1 MYLVKEVNYSDWKEN
16 FQNCQKT
23 NMLQCWQYGN
33 AKVETSKWNVV
44 RFLIMNEDG
53 NAVALAQALSMTLPL
68 IGGIARMNRGPLL
81 IKRSE
86 SGQDSKDIFNIIT
99 ALLDEFK
106 KRRWW
111 LVQIAPEINDSELA
125 AKLRKNLGLKKLV
138 VTSYAS
144 GLLNLQKDEKKLLMG
159 LKKKWRYCLRKGQN
173 LGLIVNTIVGNN
185 VELEALLN
193 RYKALQK
200 DNDFVGLTDSLIISM
215 ANQVAEDWQFTLFIA
230 NHKSSSDIKDYLGM
244 LVSIHHGDTSTY
256 LIGITSDEGRD
267 LQVNYVLLWQ
277 AILDAKKH
285 GCKWFD
291 IGGMDATT
299 SRGIAHFKK
308 GVQSDPYYLIGE
320 WRSLMYPWKNIT
332 NKI

>member
-23 NMLQCWQYGN
+23 NMLQCWQYGD

-44 RFLIMNEDG
+44 RFLIMDRNG
-53 NAVALAQALSMTLPL
+53 NAVALAQVLSMTLPL

-111 LVQIAPEINDSELA
+111 LVQIAPEINDSELT
-125 AKLRKNLGLKKLV
+125 AKLLKNLGLKKLV
-138 VTSYAS
+138 VTPYAS
-144 GLLNLQKDEKKLLMG
+144 GLLDLQKDEKKLLMD
-159 LKKKWRYCLRKGQN
+159 
-173 LGLIVNTIVGNN
+173 LGPTVSTIVGNSA
-185 VELEALLN
+185 ELETLLS

-200 DNDFVGLTDSLIISM
+200 DNGFIGLADSLIISM

-277 AILDAKKH
+277 AILDAKKN
-285 GCKWFD
+285 GCMWFD
-291 IGGMDATT
+291 IGGLDATT
-299 SRGIAHFKK
+299 PIGIAHFKK

-320 WRSLMYPWKNIT
+320 WRGLMYPWKNIN

>member
-1 MYLVKEVNYSDWKEN
+1 LVKEVNYSDWKEN

-23 NMLQCWQYGN
+23 NMLQCWQYGD

-53 NAVALAQALSMTLPL
+53 NAVAMAQALSMTLPL

-86 SGQDSKDIFNIIT
+86 SGQDSKDIFNIIS

-106 KRRWW
+106 KKRWW
-111 LVQIAPEINDSELA
+111 LVQIAPEMNDSELT
-125 AKLRKNLGLKKLV
+125 AKLLKNFGLKKLAV
-138 VTSYAS
+138 NPYAS
-144 GLLNLQKDEKKLLMG
+144 GLLDLQKDEKKLLMG
-159 LKKKWRYCLRKGQN
+159 LKKKWRYCLRKGQD
-173 LGLIVNTIVGNN
+173 LGLIVSTIVGNS
-185 VELEALLN
+185 VELETLLN

-200 DNDFVGLTDSLIISM
+200 DNGFVGLTDSLIISM

-230 NHKSSSDIKDYLGM
+230 NQKDSSDIKDCFGM
-244 LVSIHHGDTSTY
+244 LASIRHGDTATY

-277 AILDAKKH
+277 AILDAKKN
-285 GCKWFD
+285 GCMWFD
-291 IGGMDATT
+291 IGGLDATT
-299 SRGIAHFKK
+299 PIGIAHFKK

-320 WRSLMYPWKNIT
+320 WRGLMYPWTDIT

>member
-1 MYLVKEVNYSDWKEN
+1 MYLVKEVNYSDWKKN

-23 NMLQCWQYGN
+23 NMLQCWQYGD
-33 AKVETSKWNVV
+33 AKVEMSRWNVV

-53 NAVALAQALSMTLPL
+53 NAVALAQTLSMTIPL

-86 SGQDSKDIFNIIT
+86 SGQDTKDIFKIIT
-99 ALLDEFK
+99 ALLVEFK

-125 AKLRKNLGLKKLV
+125 AKLLKNLGLKKLA

-144 GLLNLQKDEKKLLMG
+144 GLLDLQNDEKKLLKG
-159 LKKKWRYCLRKGQN
+159 LKKKWRYCLLKAQD
-173 LGLIVNTIVGNN
+173 LGLTVSTIVGNS
-185 VELEALLN
+185 VELETLLS
-193 RYKALQK
+193 RYKVLQK
-200 DNDFVGLTDSLIISM
+200 DNGFVGLPDSLIISM
-215 ANQVAEDWQFTLFIA
+215 ANQVAEDWQFTMFIA
-230 NHKSSSDIKDYLGM
+230 NKRDSPDIKDCFGM

-277 AILDAKKH
+277 AILDAKKN
-285 GCKWFD
+285 GCMWFD
-291 IGGMDATT
+291 IGGLDATT
-299 SRGIAHFKK
+299 PIGIAHFKK